1 MGRKT
6 FDLLG
11 LIAEAEAVT
20 ATASCTGAEIAGLN
34 LGSASYLAEITTSAF
49 AGTVDA
55 SNNYTFGLEV
65 SDAVGGTYV
74 AVGDVAESV
83 AAETIQIGFTAEQ
96 IERLV
101 PGAAFFRVTAT
112 KVGTTA
118 TGVTYTA
125 LISKV

>member
-6 FDLLG
+6 LDALG
-11 LIAEAEAVT
+11 LIVEDEAVT
-20 ATASCTGAEIAGLN
+20 ATATCTGFQIVGLN
-34 LGSASYLAEITTSAF
+34 IGSASYVAEIVTKDF
-49 AGTVDA
+49 VGTVDA
-55 SNNYTFGLEV
+55 SNNYTFGLQV

-74 AVGDVAESV
+74 PVGDVVESLE
-83 AAETIQIGFTAEQ
+83 AETAQIGFTSEQ

-101 PGAAFFRVTAT
+101 PGANFFRVTAT
-112 KVGTTA
+112 KVGSTA